1 MGGDMA
7 DGIAEPF
14 KRITVDE
21 ARALI
26 DQGGLKI
33 IDVREPSEYAAGHI
47 PGAELIPLAKV
58 MANPSVVN
66 YDDVIFVC
74 EAGARSAVAAEFA
87 ASLGKQNLYNLEGG
101 TGAWRKQG
109 LPIDK

>member
-1 MGGDMA
+1 MMA
-7 DGIAEPF
+7 DQPGEPF
-14 KRITVDE
+14 KRISVDE
-21 ARALI
+21 AKELI
-26 DQGGLKI
+26 DSGTVKV

-47 PGAELIPLAKV
+47 PDAELIPLAKV
-58 MANPSVVN
+58 MANPESVN
-66 YDDVIFVC
+66 YDNVVFVC